1 MINWKTLKGALRSK
15 TMWWNVFLAVLASL
29 ELVGAHL
36 TTLLGPQMA
45 AVILLVGGVVNM
57 VLRRITTMPLSEKAP
72 S

>member
-1 MINWKTLKGALRSK
+1 MFNWKSIKGALRSK

-36 TTLLGPQMA
+36 TTLLGPQVA

-57 VLRRITTMPLSEKAP
+57 VLRKVTTMPLADKA